1 MASSV
6 NLVTA
11 YSPFTSENVS
21 ECYEMGNGLPHGD
34 DEIGSKLA
42 LLDFLTE
49 TQCLLKRS
57 T

>member
-1 MASSV
+1 VASSV